1 MTTLR
6 TKIKETLL
14 EERQRK
20 LKESFIGLNEIEDP
34 NFLIER
40 YFSITNNL
48 INEGYSFEEIQ
59 KHLNEAGDVL
69 SLDNFNLKDAMLGGG
84 GSMLKE
90 YLINILLTYVFGGT
104 NQGLISTMSVV
115 FADYNVLDLL
125 KPFKDESNCVTYMP
139 KLVDA
144 LLEALTRY
152 LASSAMGTNRS
163 NYGVNLPGLATSAA
177 GNLFGEV
184 IKESNIGETVSNKF
198 CKIIH

>member
-1 MTTLR
+1 MTTLK

-59 KHLNEAGDVL
+59 KHLHEAGDVL

-125 KPFKDESNCVTYMP
+125 KPFKDESNCTTYMP

-152 LASSAMGTNRS
+152 LASSTMGTSRN

>member
-20 LKESFIGLNEIEDP
+20 LEESFIGLNEIGDP

-59 KHLNEAGDVL
+59 KHLNESDNVL
-69 SLDNFNLKDAMLGGG
+69 GLDNFDLKDAMLGGG

-90 YLINILLTYVFGGT
+90 DLINIL
-104 NQGLISTMSVV
+104 
-115 FADYNVLDLL
+115 
-125 KPFKDESNCVTYMP
+125 
-139 KLVDA
+139 
-144 LLEALTRY
+144 
-152 LASSAMGTNRS
+152 
-163 NYGVNLPGLATSAA
+163 
-177 GNLFGEV
+177 
-184 IKESNIGETVSNKF
+184 
-198 CKIIH
+198 

>member
-6 TKIKETLL
+6 TKIRETLL

-20 LKESFIGLNEIEDP
+20 LKESFIGLNEIEDT

-40 YFSITNNL
+40 HFSITNNL

-59 KHLNEAGDVL
+59 KYLNESGEGL
-69 SLDNFNLKDAMLGGG
+69 GLDNLDMKDVMLGGG
-84 GSMLKE
+84 GSMVKE

-104 NQGLISTMSVV
+104 NEGLISTMSVV
-115 FADYNVLDLL
+115 FADYPILDLL

-152 LASSAMGTNRS
+152 LAGSAMGTNRS

>member
-20 LKESFIGLNEIEDP
+20 LKESFIGLNEIKDP
-34 NFLIER
+34 NFFIER
-40 YFSITNNL
+40 YFSITNDL
-48 INEGYSFEEIQ
+48 INEGYSLEEVQ
-59 KHLNEAGDVL
+59 QHLNEAGESL
-69 SLDNFNLKDAMLGGG
+69 GLDNLDMKDVMLGGG

-152 LASSAMGTNRS
+152 LAGSAMGTSRN